1 MAHKS
6 PTDAY
11 RNVTSV
17 MLPYHKSA
25 GQIILMTAVD
35 AATPNAQGLLN
46 DYLSSV
52 KAGAVA
58 PVASQGGQLTW
69 LQWCKLAG
77 VTNKGLTD
85 PTLRAEYKS
94 AYWKAT
100 PSTTQLSALYKHL
113 TDPSINNPLINLN
126 ISPYGGAVNA
136 VAQSATSIPHR
147 DAAFKMLW
155 SVQWTDPADDNANV
169 AWVRN
174 SFSEV
179 FSATGGVPVIS
190 DTTDGCYINYVDS
203 DMRDPAYNKSTTP
216 WSTLYYKDAYPL
228 LQAVKKAYDP
238 TNFFHHR
245 MSVELP
251 S

>member
-1 MAHKS
+1 VENLAVTRRASFRSSAEARLSGGFPGVWPCTAPFS
-6 PTDAY
+6 P
-11 RNVTSV
+11 
-17 MLPYHKSA
+17 
-25 GQIILMTAVD
+25 
-35 AATPNAQGLLN
+35 PN
-46 DYLSSV
+46 DRH
-52 KAGAVA
+52 
-58 PVASQGGQLTW
+58 
-69 LQWCKLAG
+69 
-77 VTNKGLTD
+77 
-85 PTLRAEYKS
+85 RALCP
-94 AYWKAT
+94 A
-100 PSTTQLSALYKHL
+100 ALYKHL

-155 SVQWTDPADDNANV
+155 SVQWSDPADDNANV